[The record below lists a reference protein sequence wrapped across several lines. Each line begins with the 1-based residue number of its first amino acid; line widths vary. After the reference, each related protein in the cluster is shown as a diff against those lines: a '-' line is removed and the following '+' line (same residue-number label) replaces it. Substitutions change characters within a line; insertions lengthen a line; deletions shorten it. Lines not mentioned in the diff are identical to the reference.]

1 MSDLSS
7 GVRAVMPDVQGRHD
21 VRAMPI
27 ARVGVNQV
35 RSTTPDAAAL
45 DLLVHADALDL
56 AEQLDI

>member
-27 ARVGVNQV
+27 ARVGVKNL
-35 RSTTPDAAAL
+35 RYP
-45 DLLVHADALDL
+45 LVLEVAGGLTV
-56 AEQLDI
+56 